1 MPLTV
6 IGAGVGRTGTYS
18 LKLALNQLG
27 VGPCH
32 HMEEVLHRMPE
43 QVPLWRQAVAGRP
56 DWDAIYGGYGS
67 AVDWPTAGFFREL
80 HAAYPSAKFVLTVRD
95 TGRWVESFSH
105 TIYRLLA
112 SRDMV
117 PAEMVDW
124 FDMAKAVIDRTGFPD
139 GLDEAGLASA
149 FDAHNEAVTV
159 GDPGEPAAGVRRQA
173 GLAAIMRFSWSAG
186 AGRAVSAQ
194 QRPYAN
200 SGIVLPARIEPDGTH
215 RPRAGLTDNRA
226 GNLLVRSA

>member
-18 LKLALNQLG
+18 MKLALNQLG

-43 QVPLWRQAVAGRP
+43 QVPLWCQAVAGRP
-56 DWDAIYGGYGS
+56 DWDAIYRGYGS
-67 AVDWPTAGFFREL
+67 AVDWPTAGFCREL
-80 HAAYPSAKFVLTVRD
+80 YAAYPSAKFILTVRD

-112 SRDMV
+112 SRDRV

-124 FDMAKAVIDRTGFPD
+124 LDMAKAVIERTGFPD

-149 FDAHNEAVTV
+149 FDAHNEAV
-159 GDPGEPAAGVRRQA
+159 
-173 GLAAIMRFSWSAG
+173 
-186 AGRAVSAQ
+186 RAVIPASQ
-194 QRPYAN
+194 LLKFDVKQGWQPL
-200 SGIVLPARIEPDGTH
+200 SDFLGLPVPAEPFPRSNARTEFWDRVTGK
-215 RPRAGLTDNRA
+215 D
-226 GNLLVRSA
+226 